1 MRCSSLLSWGKDSEV
16 CACVACICFTYKSE
30 HGSMVG
36 EQHSLFLT
44 LLAQHFDRDFHLHVC
59 MVYEL
64 SCQPMKY
71 VMDV

>member
-1 MRCSSLLSWGKDSEV
+1 
-16 CACVACICFTYKSE
+16 
-30 HGSMVG
+30 MVG